1 MSLLDIQHAGFQYD
15 GNTVLK
21 DITFSVEEKQYLC
34 IVGVNGSGKSTLIR
48 GILGLKKPSEGSV
61 AYGEGL
67 SGSQIGYLPQQTDAQ
82 KDFPASVYEVVL
94 SGRLN
99 KLGRR
104 PFYRKEDRQAAD
116 EKIELLNIGSIRNKS
131 YQKLSGGQ
139 QQRVLLAR
147 ALCAADR
154 LIVLDEP
161 VSGLDP
167 AAAADFYRI
176 CRQINEGGMTIIMV
190 SHDIQ
195 SALSQASH
203 ILYLGH
209 SEPFFGTVEEFKNSP
224 AGKKY
229 LSEAAL

>member
-1 MSLLDIQHAGFQYD
+1 MSLLDISHAGFQYD

-48 GILGLKKPSEGSV
+48 GVLGLKKPFEGSV
-61 AYGEGL
+61 TYGEGL
-67 SGSQIGYLPQQTDAQ
+67 CGSQIGYLPQQTDAQ

-99 KLGRR
+99 KLGKR
-104 PFYRKEDRQAAD
+104 PFYRKEDRQAAE
-116 EKIELLNIGSIRNKS
+116 EKLRLLNIESIRNKS

-176 CRQINEGGMTIIMV
+176 CRQINDNGMTIIMV

-195 SALSQASH
+195 TALTQASH

-209 SEPFFGTVEEFKNSP
+209 AQPFFGTVEDFKNSP
-224 AGKKY
+224 AGKNY
-229 LSEAAL
+229 LSEATL